1 MKTLLSHTTT
11 GKSRYCENVKRTVYG
26 KSFALCSVF
35 RPAEEIRWPS
45 IVSTAVDLSQSAPPL
60 HNKTLSCS
68 SQTSHPIYILIHL
81 PFPPLPLPLHYIPV
95 WDCHKQ
101 LLTLMDTKI
110 IKGET
115 CVGACHN
122 QSEELKS
129 SWVMDHGLL
138 FLHLVEVLPVPLKGE
153 GWGSGRVGES
163 WGRGQLERRYIG
175 GFYKDTQ
182 AHGTG

>member
-1 MKTLLSHTTT
+1 MENHLHFAVCLDQQRRSDDPLLSPLQSTYH
-11 GKSRYCENVKRTVYG
+11 SLPRH
-26 KSFALCSVF
+26 SII
-35 RPAEEIRWPS
+35 RPSP
-45 IVSTAVDLSQSAPPL
+45 VPL
-60 HNKTLSCS
+60 K
-68 SQTSHPIYILIHL
+68 HPIPSTSLSICLS
-81 PFPPLPLPLHYIPV
+81 PPLPLPLHYIPV
-95 WDCHKQ
+95 WDRHKQ